1 VSRTAG
7 TAGLVFAEAV
17 SKGKFVT
24 YGLDRDV
31 ERTYRA
37 IERDYPRLQCA
48 FDNENREHTIL
59 EHCKDG
65 VHRLVLARPA
75 NIGFPE
81 DIVRLQIERANS
93 EKFDP
98 IAEIDAAEAAVEK
111 RKDERLHEAIGAA
124 GEKLAHAFAAD
135 GLTVRP
141 KMTPMSVKLRRVRAL
156 TNFEAPTRTIS
167 NR

>member
-7 TAGLVFAEAV
+7 AAGLVFAEAM
-17 SKGKFVT
+17 SSGKFVT
-24 YGLDRDV
+24 YGLDREV
-31 ERTYRA
+31 ERVYRA

-48 FDNENREHTIL
+48 FDNENKEHTIL

-65 VHRLVLARPA
+65 RHRLVLARPA
-75 NIGFPE
+75 CIGFPE

-98 IAEIDAAEAAVEK
+98 LKEIDEAEKAVEK
-111 RKDERLHEAIGAA
+111 RRDERLHEAIGDA
-124 GEKLAHAFAAD
+124 GEKLAHAFAQD

-141 KMTPMSVKLRRVRAL
+141 RMTPQSIALKRRRAL
-156 TNFEAPTRTIS
+156 QNFEAPKRTMS